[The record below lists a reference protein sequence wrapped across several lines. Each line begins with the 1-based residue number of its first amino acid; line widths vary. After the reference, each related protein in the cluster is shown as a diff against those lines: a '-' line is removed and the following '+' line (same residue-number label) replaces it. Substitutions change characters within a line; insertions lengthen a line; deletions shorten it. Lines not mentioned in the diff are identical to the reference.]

1 MRRPLRLPASSGQS
15 GASGARRDRNR
26 TRVRYVAAVTDP
38 LGDLAR
44 QLPAMLDLGQ
54 VQEATAVDALAE
66 QASWRAGHLR
76 ETALRLQ
83 QDPDVTPR
91 TLALLYQA
99 ADLVAARRRHRRHP
113 L

>member
-1 MRRPLRLPASSGQS
+1 MIVSSWSTKASWTRTRRRGESPASAV
-15 GASGARRDRNR
+15 ASED
-26 TRVRYVAAVTDP
+26 V
-38 LGDLAR
+38 
-44 QLPAMLDLGQ
+44 
-54 VQEATAVDALAE
+54 VQEAAAVDALAE

-91 TLALLYQA
+91 TLALLHQA